1 MKKGDTSHGTGGRR
15 PECNELGWLW
25 KEMKEPRA
33 NKTTEEENLDKRYM
47 KHGILTGSLAELH
60 H

>member
-1 MKKGDTSHGTGGRR
+1 MRKPGIMQRGKLRRMKKGDTSHGTGGRR

-33 NKTTEEENLDKRYM
+33 NKTTEEENLDK
-47 KHGILTGSLAELH
+47 
-60 H
+60 